1 LYNQFGYTNLAEG
14 ISKFD
19 SAFFQLEQGYRL
31 GQCDRERYVR
41 ILEHVKA
48 RAEATRQQMENN

>member
-1 LYNQFGYTNLAEG
+1 VEA

-19 SAFFQLEQGYRL
+19 SAFFQLEQGYRI

-41 ILEHVKA
+41 ILESVKA
-48 RAEATRQQMENN
+48 RAEAKLQEMEKN